1 VSSCCS
7 LNGDNPT
14 SRNHI
19 DHGLVVEALCDY
31 ASRKQRPMI
40 RAYNAIIAAVV
51 NTITYSIV
59 LFG

>member
-1 VSSCCS
+1 MDCF
-7 LNGDNPT
+7 
-14 SRNHI
+14 HM
-19 DHGLVVEALCDY
+19 GLLLIQDG
-31 ASRKQRPMI
+31 KQRPMI

>member
-1 VSSCCS
+1 M
-7 LNGDNPT
+7 
-14 SRNHI
+14 
-19 DHGLVVEALCDY
+19 GLLLIQDG
-31 ASRKQRPMI
+31 QRPMI

>member
-1 VSSCCS
+1 LPSVT
-7 LNGDNPT
+7 G
-14 SRNHI
+14 RNHI
-19 DHGLVVEALCDY
+19 DRGLVVEASCDY
-31 ASRKQRPMI
+31 ALRKQRPMI